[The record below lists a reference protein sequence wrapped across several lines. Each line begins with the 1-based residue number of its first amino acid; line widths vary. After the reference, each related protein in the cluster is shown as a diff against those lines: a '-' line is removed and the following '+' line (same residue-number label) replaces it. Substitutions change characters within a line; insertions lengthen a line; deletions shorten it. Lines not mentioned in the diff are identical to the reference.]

1 MRLPLLCVA
10 ALAMAGCGTISTDLD
25 PNGSPKY
32 RAAMKATGTN
42 FARRADAADMPIT
55 KALGQ
60 DDVDRLMRPGGS
72 GPRPGQN

>member
-1 MRLPLLCVA
+1 MKRLLFCCI
-10 ALAMAGCGTISTDLD
+10 ALATAGCTISTELD
-25 PNGSPKY
+25 PQGAPKY
-32 RAAMKATGTN
+32 RRGVKATGTN
-42 FARRADAADMPIT
+42 FAGNRFDAVSAPAT